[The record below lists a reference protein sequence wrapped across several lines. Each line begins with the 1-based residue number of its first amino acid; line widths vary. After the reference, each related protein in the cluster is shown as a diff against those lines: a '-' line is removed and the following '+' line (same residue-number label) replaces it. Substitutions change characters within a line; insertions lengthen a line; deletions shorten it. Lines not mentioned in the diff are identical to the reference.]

1 MGNALNLW
9 EIQAEVWATGK
20 YPILSS
26 YHSEEDLH
34 KKFIIDKFLN
44 DNNICL
50 NNDVLNIVVNKL
62 AMVRSSES
70 IINNYLDSNSQ

>member
-34 KKFIIDKFLN
+34 KKIIIDEFLN
-44 DNNICL
+44 DNDICL
-50 NNDVLNIVVNKL
+50 NNTHELTTKPTSTPASIQYV
-62 AMVRSSES
+62 ES
-70 IINNYLDSNSQ
+70 A

>member
-50 NNDVLNIVVNKL
+50 NNDQETTKPTSTSIQYV
-62 AMVRSSES
+62 ES
-70 IINNYLDSNSQ
+70 A

>member
-50 NNDVLNIVVNKL
+50 NNDQETTKTTSTSIQYV
-62 AMVRSSES
+62 ES
-70 IINNYLDSNSQ
+70 A